1 MSDYWDK
8 QLPDLIDYGF
18 PIDFDRTCPLL
29 STDKN
34 HSSAEQFPRDIQL
47 YLDNEVVYNAMY
59 GPFTEKPIDMHI
71 SPLMTREKTGSDNRR
86 TIVDP
91 SWPHGSS
98 VNHGVAKNKYLQ
110 AYYHLSYPSVDHIV
124 DYLKRLGPGALIY
137 KVDISRA
144 FRHLRIDPGDLD
156 LLGLHHGSY
165 YLDGSLAFGFRHGSF
180 FFQKCSDAIRY
191 IMKKFGYPNLLNYI
205 DDLIYIGLPS
215 NIQHSYDFLLQLLQE
230 LGLEISH
237 NKLVAPATSAV
248 CLGILVDSVNRNI
261 SIPHEK
267 LQEIVKLCAS
277 WNNKKFCT
285 KNQLQSLLGSLLYI
299 TKCVRPA
306 RFFLNRMLQVLR
318 DNHTSKNIRLTEGFL
333 KDLNWFNTFLCS
345 YNGVTFYDNKP
356 IQAVIELDASFTGLG
371 AIFENMIY
379 ALPLPHQ
386 HLGFNITQLE
396 MLNIMVALKVWGYCW
411 SNMPIEIKCD
421 NLAVVQVLQE
431 GRARDPLLATIARNI
446 WMLTSV
452 FNIQLS
458 VSHIAGKNNAIADL
472 LSRWWETN
480 NRDQKLSSLLPHWQW
495 IPTHIDLL
503 KLNHDI

>member
-1 MSDYWDK
+1 
-8 QLPDLIDYGF
+8 
-18 PIDFDRTCPLL
+18 
-29 STDKN
+29 
-34 HSSAEQFPRDIQL
+34 
-47 YLDNEVVYNAMY
+47 MY
-59 GPFTEKPIDMHI
+59 GPFTDKPIDMHI
-71 SPLMTREKTGSDNRR
+71 SPLMTREKPGSDNRR
-86 TIVDP
+86 TIVDL
-91 SWPHGSS
+91 SWPHGFS
-98 VNHGVAKNKYLQ
+98 VNHGVEKNKYLQ

-124 DYLKRLGPGALIY
+124 DHLKSLLPGTLMY

-144 FRHLRIDPGDLD
+144 FHHLRIDPEDLD

-165 YLDGSLAFGFRHGSF
+165 YLDGSLAFRFRHGSF

-215 NIQHSYDFLLQLLQE
+215 NIQASYDFLLQLLQD
-230 LGLEISH
+230 LGLEISSS
-237 NKLVAPATSAV
+237 KPVAPSTAVV
-248 CLGILVDSVNRNI
+248 CLGILVGSVNQTI

-267 LQEIVKLCAS
+267 LQEIVKLCCS
-277 WNNKKFCT
+277 WKNKKFCT

-306 RFFLNRMLQVLR
+306 RFFLNRMLQLLR
-318 DNHTSKNIRLTEGFL
+318 DNHTKNNIRLTEGFL
-333 KDLNWFNTFLCS
+333 KDLKWFNTFLCS

-356 IQAVIELDASFTGLG
+356 IQAVIELDASFTGFS
-371 AIFENMIY
+371 AIFKNMIY
-379 ALPLPHQ
+379 ALPLPHE
-386 HLGFNITQLE
+386 HLGYNITQLE

-411 SNMPIEIKCD
+411 SNMRFEIKCD

-452 FNIQLS
+452 FNVQLV
-458 VSHIAGKNNAIADL
+458 VSHIAGTNNAIADL
-472 LSRWWETN
+472 LSRWWETS
-480 NRDQKLSSLLPHWQW
+480 NRDQKLSSLLHDWQW

-503 KLNHDI
+503 KLNHSI